1 VSVSATVLKLTRTCN
16 LWSDL
21 VRQFPTCAH
30 TVLSCLI
37 SCHSP
42 ICSRRVPEELI
53 NQHLDANCR
62 DTILGPSTPKKTP
75 SARPVAPIFGATG
88 SAEHGLFISQRTQ
101 HAPKNKLFQKR
112 KTTGDLPR
120 LPHTT
125 TSIKRTRHTIGSH
138 LQAASPLAERL
149 RPNTLDDFV
158 GQVHLTGPNS
168 FLSTLAEKGA
178 TGSII
183 LWGPPG

>member
-1 VSVSATVLKLTRTCN
+1 L
-16 LWSDL
+16 LW
-21 VRQFPTCAH
+21 
-30 TVLSCLI
+30 

-42 ICSRRVPEELI
+42 ICSRDVPEELI
-53 NQHLDANCR
+53 NQHLDANCK
-62 DTILGPSTPKKTP
+62 DTILGPSTSKKTP
-75 SARPVAPIFGATG
+75 RISSARPVAPIFKASG
-88 SAEHGLFISQRTQ
+88 STKNDLFSSQRTQ
-101 HAPKNKLFQKR
+101 HVATNKASQKR
-112 KTTGDLPR
+112 KITGDLPQ
-120 LPHTT
+120 LSQAT
-125 TSIKRTRHTIGSH
+125 TSAKRTRHTIASR

-168 FLSTLAEKGA
+168 LLSTLVEKGA

>member
-1 VSVSATVLKLTRTCN
+1 MRVCD

-21 VRQFPTCAH
+21 VSQFPRC
-30 TVLSCLI
+30 TVPCLSYLVI
-37 SCHSP
+37 HSP
-42 ICSRRVPEELI
+42 ICSRHVPEERI

-62 DTILGPSTPKKTP
+62 DTILGPSATKKIRQT
-75 SARPVAPIFGATG
+75 STARPVAPIFRASGPAT
-88 SAEHGLFISQRTQ
+88 HDSQRSQ
-101 HAPKNKLFQKR
+101 HAAANKPSQKR
-112 KTTGDLPR
+112 KITGSISQST
-120 LPHTT
+120 HTAPPV
-125 TSIKRTRHTIGSH
+125 KRTRHTIGSR

-158 GQVHLTGPNS
+158 GQVHLTGPSS
-168 FLSTLAEKGA
+168 FLSTLVEKGA

>member
-1 VSVSATVLKLTRTCN
+1 MHASYHVSEL
-16 LWSDL
+16 
-21 VRQFPTCAH
+21 
-30 TVLSCLI
+30 

-42 ICSRRVPEELI
+42 ICSRPVPEELI

-62 DTILGPSTPKKTP
+62 DTILGPSTPKKKHKT
-75 SARPVAPIFGATG
+75 SSERPVASIFRATG
-88 SAEHGLFISQRTQ
+88 SAKHDLFTSQRTQ
-101 HAPKNKLFQKR
+101 PATDKPSQKR
-112 KTTGDLPR
+112 KITGDLPQF
-120 LPHTT
+120 LYTT
-125 TSIKRTRHTIGSH
+125 TSVKRARHTIGSR

-158 GQVHLTGPNS
+158 GQVHLTGHNS
-168 FLSTLAEKGA
+168 FLSTFVEKGA